1 MLLSTRL
8 AATFIILALSF
19 GTGHSQQGGP
29 THPMD
34 ALTIP
39 EVLAAVDALKTAG
52 VADDNTRYPMIRLKE
67 APKSEVLAWQP
78 GQAFSRTAF
87 VIMRQGGVTSEAEID
102 LAQGQVMSHEEI
114 PGVQPNIMLEEW
126 RLASDLTKAD
136 KRWQDAMRKRGLKDV
151 DKIFC
156 APTAAGY
163 LPEPGFAGR
172 RLFRVPCYNTGSAG
186 YAWGLPVEGVTAVV
200 DTDTREV
207 LSVTDSGVVPVG
219 DGGDPAAFKLRPPLK
234 PVVNTSP
241 QGVNFEMTGGYQIK
255 WQNWSFHLRVER
267 REGPVI
273 SLVKYNDQGSDRLIA
288 YQMALSEMI
297 VPYMDPDPN
306 WSYRSFLDVGEFG
319 LGYLAST
326 LRAGH
331 DCPKHSGYLDAVIP
345 SDQGGLFK
353 ADRAVCIFER
363 NPSDPAW
370 RHYEAAARTVN
381 SRANVELVVR
391 MIPTIGNYDY
401 VVDYVFSLNG
411 NVRVR
416 VGATGIDAVKAV
428 ATTSM
433 TDPSATND
441 ARFGALV
448 APNTV
453 AVYHDHYFSFRL
465 DLDVDGQANTLV
477 RDHVVAK
484 RLPDGYARRSLWVLE
499 PETVKQEGPVDR
511 YVKGRGVWRVV
522 NSGRRTELGHNP
534 SYQLATGHRVTSL
547 LGPNDGPQQRAAFSA
562 NELWVSRHAPGERN
576 AAGRYLNQKQMS
588 GGVPAFVADKA
599 GVDNQ
604 DIVLW
609 YTLGFHHITR
619 VEDWPVLPTRWHEFT
634 LRPVNFF
641 GRNPAIDLAPSFKT
655 PAKPGLKQQVN

>member
-1 MLLSTRL
+1 
-8 AATFIILALSF
+8 
-19 GTGHSQQGGP
+19 
-29 THPMD
+29 
-34 ALTIP
+34 TIA
-39 EVLAAVDALKTAG
+39 EVLAAVEHLKAAG
-52 VADDNTRYPMIRLKE
+52 VADDTTRYPMIRLKE
-67 APKSEVLAWQP
+67 APKADVLAWQP
-78 GQAFSRTAF
+78 GQAFARTAF
-87 VIMRQGGVTSEAEID
+87 VVMRQGGRTFEAEVD
-102 LAQGQVMSHEEI
+102 LRRGQVMSHVEI
-114 PGVQPNIMLEEW
+114 PDVQPNIMLDEW
-126 RLASDLTKAD
+126 RLAGQLAKAD
-136 KRWQDAMRKRGLKDV
+136 RRWQDAMRKRGLTDF
-151 DKIFC
+151 DRIFC

-172 RLFRVPCYNTGSAG
+172 RLFRVPCYYMGAAG

-200 DTDTREV
+200 DTDRRTV
-207 LSVTDSGVVPVG
+207 VSVTDTGVVPVG
-219 DGGDPAAFKLRPPLK
+219 DGGDPASFKTRAALK

-241 QGVNFEMTGGYQIK
+241 QGANFELRGGYQVK

-267 REGPVI
+267 REGPVV
-273 SLVKYNDQGSDRLIA
+273 SLVKYNDSGSDRLIA

-326 LRAGH
+326 LRVGH

-370 RHYEAAARTVN
+370 RHYEAAGRNVN

-401 VVDYVFSLNG
+401 VVDFIFTLHG
-411 NVRVR
+411 NIRVR

-428 ATTSM
+428 AAKSM
-433 TDPSATND
+433 TDPSAAND

-465 DLDVDGQANTLV
+465 DLDVDGRANSLV
-477 RDHVVAK
+477 RDHIVAK
-484 RLPDGYARRSLWVLE
+484 RLPEGYARRSLWVLE
-499 PETVKQEGPVDR
+499 PETVEQEGPVDR

-522 NSGRRTELGHNP
+522 NRARRTKLGHHP

-547 LGPNDGPQQRAAFSA
+547 LDPSDGPQRRAAFSA
-562 NELWVSRHAPGERN
+562 HELWVTRHAAEERH

-588 GGVPAFVADKA
+588 GGLPAFVADKA
-599 GVDNQ
+599 AVENQ

-619 VEDWPVLPTRWHEFT
+619 AEDWPVLPTRWHEFT

-641 GRNPAIDLAPSFKT
+641 GRSPAIDLAPSFQAPKQ
-655 PAKPGLKQQVN
+655 PDLRQQVN